1 MSDKVHIEM
10 NDLLQQQI
18 DDLQSRLAHHEDL
31 LQALN
36 TVIVNQDTAITL
48 LQQKLIQ
55 NQDKL
60 DDVAYSLESSSNEKP
75 PHY

>member
-1 MSDKVHIEM
+1 MSDNVQIKM

-60 DDVAYSLESSSNEKP
+60 DDVAYSLESSSSEKP